1 MPQYQVQKRKVR
13 VEEDVTSA
21 VEDYLVTIY
30 RLEEVF
36 GIARTTI
43 IASELNV
50 KPGTV
55 SKVLSRLEM
64 LGLVERTKY
73 RGVKLTDKG
82 RSIAEKIVWKHRVIE
97 RFLYDY
103 VGLDPIK
110 AHDYAHLMEHL
121 PDEVVEKIYDKLGRP
136 PTCPLGNPIPGS
148 PIPNELKVAK
158 PLSEADQAS
167 CVKVIRIAGVL
178 KEGLKTI
185 LDLGL
190 MVGSVLHIVYASQS
204 HVVVD
209 IVGKGRIVEVPSRY
223 ARMVY
228 VVENDNC

>member
-1 MPQYQVQKRKVR
+1 MQYQTARLRSKTR
-13 VEEDVTSA
+13 EDVTSA
-21 VEDYLVTIY
+21 IEDYLVTIY

-36 GIARTTI
+36 GVARTTI

-55 SKVLSRLEM
+55 SKILSKLEM
-64 LGLVERTKY
+64 QGLVERVKY

-110 AHDYAHLMEHL
+110 SHDYAHLMEHL
-121 PDEVVEKIYDKLGRP
+121 PDEVVEKIYEKLGKP

-148 PIPNELKVAK
+148 PIPDELKASK
-158 PLSEADQAS
+158 PLNEADKAS
-167 CVKVIRIAGVL
+167 CVKIIRIAGVL

-190 MVGSVLHIVYASQS
+190 MVGSVLHIVYVSQS

-209 IVGKGRIVEVPSRY
+209 IVDKGKIVEVPSKY
-223 ARMVY
+223 ARMIY

>member
-1 MPQYQVQKRKVR
+1 MQYQTVR
-13 VEEDVTSA
+13 LRSKTREDVTSA
-21 VEDYLVTIY
+21 IEDYLVTIY

-36 GIARTTI
+36 GVARTTI

-55 SKVLSRLEM
+55 SKILSKLEM
-64 LGLVERTKY
+64 QGLVERVKY

-103 VGLDPIK
+103 VGLDPVK
-110 AHDYAHLMEHL
+110 SHDYAHLMEHL
-121 PDEVVEKIYDKLGRP
+121 PDEVVEKIYEKLGKP

-148 PIPNELKVAK
+148 PIPDELKASK
-158 PLSEADQAS
+158 PLSEADKAS
-167 CVKVIRIAGVL
+167 CVKIIRIAGVL

-190 MVGSVLHIVYASQS
+190 MVGSVLHIVYVSQS

-209 IVGKGRIVEVPSRY
+209 IVDKGKIVEVPSRY
-223 ARMVY
+223 ARMIY